1 MAESSSLLT
10 FIEQGLAHIET
21 LHSQHGQVLKEV
33 ADEIRALSEL
43 AAESQLLVQE
53 AEAVMGIIGNVA
65 TQTRILGINASI
77 ESARTGELGR
87 GFAVVADAIHK
98 LSAST
103 INSVSSV
110 DAAMEKMRGVLES
123 MASSVHKVVQEVQEV
138 EAQQGQLAQEL
149 HTALEEM
156 VRSAERLAE
165 LAGEK
170 QKEAAWRHKPSGCF
184 SCLGFPTSATAGR
197 RCWDSRTP
205 VSDHPV
211 PERSP

>member
-1 MAESSSLLT
+1 MPSTS
-10 FIEQGLAHIET
+10 FPP
-21 LHSQHGQVLKEV
+21 
-33 ADEIRALSEL
+33 
-43 AAESQLLVQE
+43 
-53 AEAVMGIIGNVA
+53 
-65 TQTRILGINASI
+65 
-77 ESARTGELGR
+77 
-87 GFAVVADAIHK
+87 
-98 LSAST
+98 T

-170 QKEAAWRHKPSGCF
+170 QKRSSLEA
-184 SCLGFPTSATAGR
+184 
-197 RCWDSRTP
+197 
-205 VSDHPV
+205 
-211 PERSP
+211 